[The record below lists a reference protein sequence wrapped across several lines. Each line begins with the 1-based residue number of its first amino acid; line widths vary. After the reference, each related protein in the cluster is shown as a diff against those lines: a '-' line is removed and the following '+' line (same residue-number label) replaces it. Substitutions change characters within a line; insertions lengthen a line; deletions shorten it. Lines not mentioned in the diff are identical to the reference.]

1 MRPTLATV
9 VLVGLLVLIAKADDK
24 PTSQPLSDF
33 IAEHEA
39 RIAKA
44 AYADV
49 EKDPRLSKPTNAPLQ
64 KIGVLSYCPNKG
76 GGYTFFEGGH
86 LLFYSLPYMPST
98 YDVEYQVFIKEMS
111 KDGRRELVDS
121 FMASKALGTVGS
133 QRLDSGG
140 QVVYRS
146 EMKVI
151 ASQALRRED
160 TAIAKW
166 SRDHP
171 DGQFRL
177 SIVEGNCETRLKLK
191 SIVPVLEHA
200 GRAR

>member
-1 MRPTLATV
+1 MLV
-9 VLVGLLVLIAKADDK
+9 VGLSVLIAKADDK

-49 EKDPRLSKPTNAPLQ
+49 EKDQRLSKLTNAPLQ

-98 YDVEYQVFIKEMS
+98 YDVEYQVFKREMS
-111 KDGRRELVDS
+111 KDGRREVVNA
-121 FMASKALGTVGS
+121 FMASKALGTIGS
-133 QRLDSGG
+133 RPLPSGG
-140 QVVYRS
+140 QVLYRS

-160 TAIAKW
+160 IPIAKW
-166 SRDHP
+166 SRDTP

-177 SIVEGNCETRLKLK
+177 SILEGDRETRLKLK
-191 SIVPVLEHA
+191 SIIPVLE
-200 GRAR
+200 RAEYAR